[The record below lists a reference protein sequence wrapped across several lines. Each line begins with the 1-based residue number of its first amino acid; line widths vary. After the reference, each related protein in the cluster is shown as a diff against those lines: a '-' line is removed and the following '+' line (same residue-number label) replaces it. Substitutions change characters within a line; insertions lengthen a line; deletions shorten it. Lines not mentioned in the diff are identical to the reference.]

1 MRVPATSDSL
11 AISRDEFRRAYK
23 EEKKNV
29 ERAFLK
35 RTLLVSIVLVIIV
48 VGFVLAVLAADVRI
62 AAAAVFAAFLVLST
76 TPLTIGDY
84 PFLSPRATRYVV
96 QYLLP
101 ASIVVILTV
110 LGLRGIYSVLFPQT
124 TSFAVQVMAI
134 LAPPSITV
142 LLGWIVGVVRRVEI
156 AIPKWVTLISST
168 SLPGSSWAISTP
180 DTMKR
185 LKGVPIVIVNHTRR
199 TLVLSM
205 IWLEYFAPLWAP
217 SDFHRRFILNELVG
231 TGSRTY
237 YQKVVELGETNV
249 VRPGHAFTWVLRWD
263 EARRLYDELR
273 KGGYVGTR
281 QWVFVRVTIYDEYS
295 DRVHSSREI
304 PLSAILSEQNFLEGL
319 PDRTTNLAI

>member
-1 MRVPATSDSL
+1 MRVPATSL
-11 AISRDEFRRAYK
+11 AISRDDSRRAYK
-23 EEKKNV
+23 EEKKVV

-35 RTLLVSIVLVIIV
+35 RTLLVSIVLVVIV
-48 VGFVLAVLAADVRI
+48 VGFVLAVLATDVRI
-62 AAAAVFAAFLVLST
+62 AAAAVFAAFLLLST

-101 ASIVVILTV
+101 VSIVVILTV
-110 LGLRGIYSVLFPQT
+110 LVLRGLYSVLFPQT

-134 LAPPSITV
+134 LAPPGITV
-142 LLGWIVGVVRRVEI
+142 LIGWIVGVVRRVEI
-156 AIPKWVTLISST
+156 AIPKWVTLTSST
-168 SLPGSSWAISTP
+168 SLPGSSSWAISTP
-180 DTMKR
+180 DAMKR

-217 SDFHRRFILNELVG
+217 SNFHRRFLLGELAG

-237 YQKVVELGETNV
+237 HQKVVELGEPNV

-263 EARRLYDELR
+263 EARSLYDELR
-273 KGGYVGTR
+273 KGGYVGAK

-304 PLSAILSEQNFLEGL
+304 PLSAILSEQNFLGGS
-319 PDRTTNLAI
+319 T